1 MKNNSFARAIAAALV
16 LIALAILLLD
26 PLKLWMPNTMQMSL
40 LIFLFI
46 AAAVF
51 AGFVWTEKGHDERE
65 ALHIMI
71 AGRLA
76 YITGIGIVTLGIIV
90 QSMQHALD
98 PWLIIILVAMV
109 IAKIIGFIHAQINQ

>member
-1 MKNNSFARAIAAALV
+1 MKNNSFARAIVTAVV

-26 PLKLWMPNTMQMSL
+26 PLKLWMPSTVQMSL

-65 ALHIMI
+65 TLHTMV
-71 AGRLA
+71 AGRIA
-76 YITGIGIVTLGIIV
+76 YITGIGIVTLGIIF

-109 IAKIIGFIHAQINQ
+109 IAKIIGFIHAQVNK